1 MLEIKI
7 YRPIQKT
14 ANVAKLNHS
23 DLTNVYSNIFEDFK
37 TKTTN
42 DFDTANNF
50 VLSFLFVHPTQ

>member
-50 VLSFLFVHPTQ
+50 F